1 MLVIGE
7 GNHLKRVESIELNGP
22 NKEVIIPNHIVMY
35 DTDSKAM
42 IVAEDNNMYSL
53 DVNELRI
60 I

>member
-1 MLVIGE
+1 
-7 GNHLKRVESIELNGP
+7 
-22 NKEVIIPNHIVMY
+22 MY